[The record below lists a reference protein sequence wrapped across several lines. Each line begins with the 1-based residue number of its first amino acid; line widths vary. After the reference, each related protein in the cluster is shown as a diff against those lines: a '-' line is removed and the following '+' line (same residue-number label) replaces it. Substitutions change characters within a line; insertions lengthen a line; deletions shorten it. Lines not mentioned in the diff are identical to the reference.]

1 MSHFSKNIFNILIIS
16 SLAFFLY
23 SYQIFK
29 KTIID
34 INPEFKSIEIFV
46 DSDFQTV
53 SKLNEKIN
61 QYDNFV
67 SYSYIDNS
75 FDIKV
80 YNSLKQKSIEQLYVY
95 EYLFRQ
101 SSIESLMKNMIDKQ
115 SANDFHN
122 YSEIIPKFVDF
133 LYYYIFNS
141 SCSKKLG
148 QDLINELILLKNYNC
163 PEKYKIVIKSNKKY
177 LNQFEFQYEYEK
189 FFNFLNGFD
198 IMKIKTNKIKFYN
211 NFLHQKYKKI
221 NKNDIDVEFKDCIL
235 CFSDNLDD
243 VKNSFDALDEMNV
256 DYESESIL
264 DYIIINE
271 IEREKY
277 KVINRILIN
286 SSNYNDFSFN
296 SNLSFSL
303 FVNLLKDFE
312 NLIFSNEAFNNDNLS
327 YKIKLIIDF
336 FENKSSGF
344 EYYYNLSENY
354 NKVIEEHISYIA
366 NTEKFTQDRLS
377 LYILKNYFKNE
388 KYISKLFINQ
398 DDLKLVEAAFKF
410 NTLKFKN

>member
-1 MSHFSKNIFNILIIS
+1 MSQFSKNIFNILIIS

-29 KTIID
+29 KTTID
-34 INPEFKSIEIFV
+34 INSEFQSIEIFV
-46 DSDFQTV
+46 DSDFQAV

-61 QYDNFV
+61 QYDDFV

-80 YNSLKQKSIEQLYVY
+80 YNSLKKKSIEELNVY

-115 SANDFHN
+115 SANHFHN
-122 YSEIIPKFVDF
+122 YSDIIPKFVDF
-133 LYYYIFNS
+133 LYYYISNS

-148 QDLINELILLKNYNC
+148 KDLINELILLKNYNC
-163 PEKYKIVIKSNKKY
+163 PEKYKIVIKSNTKY

-211 NFLHQKYKKI
+211 NFLYQKYKKI
-221 NKNDIDVEFKDCIL
+221 NKNDIDVEFKKCIL

-243 VKNSFDALDEMNV
+243 VKNSFDALDEINV

-277 KVINRILIN
+277 KLINRILIN
-286 SSNYNDFSFN
+286 SSKYNDFSFD

-303 FVNLLKDFE
+303 FINLLKDFE
-312 NLIFSNEAFNNDNLS
+312 NLIFSNETFNNDNFS

-377 LYILKNYFKNE
+377 LYILNNYFKNE